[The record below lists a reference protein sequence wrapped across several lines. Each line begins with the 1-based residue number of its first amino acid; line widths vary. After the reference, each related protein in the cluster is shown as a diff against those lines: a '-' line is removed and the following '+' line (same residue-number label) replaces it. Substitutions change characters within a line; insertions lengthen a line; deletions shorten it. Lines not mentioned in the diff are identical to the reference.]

1 MRPQGFERLLRGAGI
16 GRIRGVGRGDEGA
29 GAVNTKVVIRVR
41 NGDDAPVSV
50 ERLVV
55 DSRAE
60 VGAGVT
66 PMLLSDMLALLDDSC
81 HVTDVE
87 IRRAEP

>member
-1 MRPQGFERLLRGAGI
+1 M
-16 GRIRGVGRGDEGA
+16 
-29 GAVNTKVVIRVR
+29 VR
-41 NGDDAPVSV
+41 NGDDAPASV

-66 PMLLSDMLALLDDSC
+66 PMMLMDMLRLLDESA
-81 HVTDVE
+81 HVTGVE
-87 IRRAEP
+87 IKRAEP

>member
-1 MRPQGFERLLRGAGI
+1 M
-16 GRIRGVGRGDEGA
+16 
-29 GAVNTKVVIRVR
+29 NTKVVIRVR
-41 NGDDAPVSV
+41 NGDDSPASV

-66 PMLLSDMLALLDDSC
+66 PMMLMDMLRLLDESA
-81 HVTDVE
+81 HVTGVE
-87 IRRAEP
+87 IKRAEP

>member
-1 MRPQGFERLLRGAGI
+1 M
-16 GRIRGVGRGDEGA
+16 
-29 GAVNTKVVIRVR
+29 NTKVTIRVR
-41 NGDDAPVSV
+41 NGDDAPASV

-66 PMLLSDMLALLDDSC
+66 PMMLMDMLRLLDESA
-81 HVTDVE
+81 HVPGVE
-87 IRRAEP
+87 IKRAEP

>member
-1 MRPQGFERLLRGAGI
+1 M
-16 GRIRGVGRGDEGA
+16 
-29 GAVNTKVVIRVR
+29 NTKVTIRVR
-41 NGDDAPVSV
+41 NGDDAPASV

-66 PMLLSDMLALLDDSC
+66 PMMLMDMLRLLAESA
-81 HVTDVE
+81 HVTGVE
-87 IRRAEP
+87 IKRAEP

>member
-1 MRPQGFERLLRGAGI
+1 M
-16 GRIRGVGRGDEGA
+16 
-29 GAVNTKVVIRVR
+29 NTKVVIRVR
-41 NGDDAPVSV
+41 NDDDAPVSV

-81 HVTDVE
+81 HVTDV
-87 IRRAEP
+87 

>member
-1 MRPQGFERLLRGAGI
+1 M
-16 GRIRGVGRGDEGA
+16 
-29 GAVNTKVVIRVR
+29 NTKVVIRVR

-60 VGAGVT
+60 LGAGVT
-66 PMLLSDMLALLDDSC
+66 PMMLMDMLRLLDESA
-81 HVTDVE
+81 HVTGVE

>member
-1 MRPQGFERLLRGAGI
+1 M
-16 GRIRGVGRGDEGA
+16 
-29 GAVNTKVVIRVR
+29 NTKVVIRVR

-60 VGAGVT
+60 VGAGSRRGGCGVT

-87 IRRAEP
+87 IRREEP

>member
-1 MRPQGFERLLRGAGI
+1 M
-16 GRIRGVGRGDEGA
+16 
-29 GAVNTKVVIRVR
+29 NTKVTIRVR
-41 NGDDAPVSV
+41 NGDDAPASV

-66 PMLLSDMLALLDDSC
+66 PMMLMDMRRLLDESA
-81 HVTDVE
+81 HVTGVE
-87 IRRAEP
+87 IKRAEP

>member
-1 MRPQGFERLLRGAGI
+1 M
-16 GRIRGVGRGDEGA
+16 
-29 GAVNTKVVIRVR
+29 NTKVVIRVR
-41 NGDDAPVSV
+41 NGDDAPRWV
-50 ERLVV
+50 R
-55 DSRAE
+55 
-60 VGAGVT
+60 GGT

>member
-1 MRPQGFERLLRGAGI
+1 M
-16 GRIRGVGRGDEGA
+16 
-29 GAVNTKVVIRVR
+29 NTKVTIRVR
-41 NGDDAPVSV
+41 NGDDAPASV

-66 PMLLSDMLALLDDSC
+66 PMMLMDMLRLFDESA
-81 HVTDVE
+81 HVTGVE
-87 IRRAEP
+87 IKRAEP

>member
-1 MRPQGFERLLRGAGI
+1 M
-16 GRIRGVGRGDEGA
+16 
-29 GAVNTKVVIRVR
+29 NTKVVIRIR

-55 DSRAE
+55 DSRPE
-60 VGAGVT
+60 VGCGVT
-66 PMLLSDMLALLDDSC
+66 PMMLMDMLRLLDESA
-81 HVTDVE
+81 HVTGVE

>member
-1 MRPQGFERLLRGAGI
+1 M
-16 GRIRGVGRGDEGA
+16 
-29 GAVNTKVVIRVR
+29 NTKVVIRVR

-50 ERLVV
+50 ARLVV

-66 PMLLSDMLALLDDSC
+66 PMMLMDMLRLLDESA
-81 HVTDVE
+81 HVTGVE

>member
-1 MRPQGFERLLRGAGI
+1 M
-16 GRIRGVGRGDEGA
+16 
-29 GAVNTKVVIRVR
+29 NTKVVIRVR

-60 VGAGVT
+60 V
-66 PMLLSDMLALLDDSC
+66 
-81 HVTDVE
+81 E

>member
-1 MRPQGFERLLRGAGI
+1 M
-16 GRIRGVGRGDEGA
+16 
-29 GAVNTKVVIRVR
+29 NTKITIRVR
-41 NGDDAPVSV
+41 NGGDAPVSV

-66 PMLLSDMLALLDDSC
+66 PMMLTDMLALLDESC
-81 HVTDVE
+81 HVTGVE
-87 IRRAEP
+87 IRRAEQ

>member
-1 MRPQGFERLLRGAGI
+1 M
-16 GRIRGVGRGDEGA
+16 
-29 GAVNTKVVIRVR
+29 NTKVTMRVR
-41 NGDDAPVSV
+41 NGDDAPASV

-66 PMLLSDMLALLDDSC
+66 PMMLMDMLRLLDEAA
-81 HVTDVE
+81 HVTGVE
-87 IRRAEP
+87 IKRAEP

>member
-1 MRPQGFERLLRGAGI
+1 M
-16 GRIRGVGRGDEGA
+16 
-29 GAVNTKVVIRVR
+29 NTKVVIRVR

-60 VGAGVT
+60 VRAGVT
-66 PMLLSDMLALLDDSC
+66 PMMLMDMLHLLDESC

>member
-1 MRPQGFERLLRGAGI
+1 M
-16 GRIRGVGRGDEGA
+16 
-29 GAVNTKVVIRVR
+29 NTKVVIRVR

-50 ERLVV
+50 ERLVI

-66 PMLLSDMLALLDDSC
+66 PMMLMDMLRLLDESA
-81 HVTDVE
+81 HVTGVE
-87 IRRAEP
+87 IKRAEP

>member
-1 MRPQGFERLLRGAGI
+1 M
-16 GRIRGVGRGDEGA
+16 
-29 GAVNTKVVIRVR
+29 NTKVVIRVR

-66 PMLLSDMLALLDDSC
+66 PMLLMDMLRLLDESA
-81 HVTDVE
+81 HVTGVE
-87 IRRAEP
+87 IKRAEP

>member
-1 MRPQGFERLLRGAGI
+1 M
-16 GRIRGVGRGDEGA
+16 
-29 GAVNTKVVIRVR
+29 NTKVTIRVR
-41 NGDDAPVSV
+41 NGDDAPASV

-66 PMLLSDMLALLDDSC
+66 PMMLMDMLRLLDESA
-81 HVTDVE
+81 HVTGVE
-87 IRRAEP
+87 IMRAEP